1 MVSQDY
7 ALSLLR
13 SLVKELRSHKL
24 PGAAK
29 KKKKKRTHRMEK
41 FIFSVEQG
49 AGLVGSY
56 CMVCRILVPRHS

>member
-1 MVSQDY
+1 MVSQDS

-24 PGAAK
+24 PGAA